1 MLCKV
6 GNSDPS
12 ISCIKYFLSFLVL
25 MLTLISSV
33 ASAGTISI
41 TSVSVNPAPGP
52 ITLNNDGWAQFS
64 MTVCYSASG
73 FGPNDTVD
81 ICAQLCKPGSCGS
94 GSAVIGTVKYPNGSG
109 CVTKTVWLGGIHM
122 RGYCGDAFINVNILC
137 YDSVPQCHTDSRII
151 NGYTVTCECTYS
163 LTVSVSGSGSVS
175 RSPNKSSYGC
185 NETVTLT
192 ASPSQG
198 WRFDHWGGD
207 LSGTANPTTITMNG
221 NKAVVAYFVSIQEVS
236 PVNPE
241 LLQSDASS
249 VRKTLRIWNDDE
261 GVLYHTICPDMHIP
275 CVQEWRSSILTTGV
289 YPPTL
294 ELDSGIP
301 SKTPVLVQ
309 NTLSP
314 VNLKV
319 SGSFFDA
326 RLYWILTKTLPN
338 GDVQAVC
345 SGEGEVSQTLLLF
358 PGNYT
363 LFAWVE
369 FSHEWPNIE
378 WGEKHFTVPGTT
390 DVVVDIIPSCLH
402 APVFRFPENPFVPW

>member
-1 MLCKV
+1 
-6 GNSDPS
+6 
-12 ISCIKYFLSFLVL
+12 
-25 MLTLISSV
+25 
-33 ASAGTISI
+33 
-41 TSVSVNPAPGP
+41 
-52 ITLNNDGWAQFS
+52 
-64 MTVCYSASG
+64 
-73 FGPNDTVD
+73 
-81 ICAQLCKPGSCGS
+81 
-94 GSAVIGTVKYPNGSG
+94 
-109 CVTKTVWLGGIHM
+109 
-122 RGYCGDAFINVNILC
+122 
-137 YDSVPQCHTDSRII
+137 
-151 NGYTVTCECTYS
+151 
-163 LTVSVSGSGSVS
+163 
-175 RSPNKSSYGC
+175 
-185 NETVTLT
+185 
-192 ASPSQG
+192 
-198 WRFDHWGGD
+198 
-207 LSGTANPTTITMNG
+207 MNG

-378 WGEKHFTVPGTT
+378 WGGKSISLSLGQPTLLSTLYHRAFTLLYLGFRRIRLCRGRNSNTDSLSVKTSIIAGVTNLGTRADWT
-390 DVVVDIIPSCLH
+390 ELKRGPDGAKP
-402 APVFRFPENPFVPW
+402 